1 MRPRAIGAAIVASA
15 ALASAACGSSSRPT
29 PSASRGQHHA
39 IAPAKAR
46 HGATSA
52 GQAVPGGQTVPGGQ
66 AVPGG
71 GQAVPGGGET
81 VPGGGQ
87 GMASG
92 APITSGGTFG
102 DLCARLPATGT
113 GSISWMASV
122 PLATAVA
129 GTPVLHDFG
138 RAISAA
144 GLTGRLNSARSITV
158 FAPDNAAFAALG
170 AGNFATLKAT
180 KADLARVLEY
190 HVVSG
195 RRTPADLATGK
206 HLTTLRGTVI
216 VPVKTRDGYKVNHTD
231 VVCGNIQTANATI
244 YIVNEVLVPLP

>member
-52 GQAVPGGQTVPGGQ
+52 GQSVPGGQ
-66 AVPGG
+66 A
-71 GQAVPGGGET
+71 

-195 RRTPADLATGK
+195 RRTPADLATGR

-216 VPVKTRDGYKVNHTD
+216 VPVKTRDGYKINHTD

>member
-15 ALASAACGSSSRPT
+15 GLATAACGSSSQPART
-29 PSASRGQHHA
+29 ASRGQHHV
-39 IAPAKAR
+39 IAPPEAS
-46 HGATSA
+46 HGVTSA
-52 GQAVPGGQTVPGGQ
+52 GLPVRGDGLAVPTGGQ
-66 AVPGG
+66 A
-71 GQAVPGGGET
+71 

-92 APITSGGTFG
+92 SPMTSGDGTFG
-102 DLCARLPATGT
+102 AGCARLPATGT

-122 PLATAVA
+122 PLATAA
-129 GTPVLHDFG
+129 ASTPVLHDFG

-195 RRTPADLATGK
+195 RRTPADLATGR